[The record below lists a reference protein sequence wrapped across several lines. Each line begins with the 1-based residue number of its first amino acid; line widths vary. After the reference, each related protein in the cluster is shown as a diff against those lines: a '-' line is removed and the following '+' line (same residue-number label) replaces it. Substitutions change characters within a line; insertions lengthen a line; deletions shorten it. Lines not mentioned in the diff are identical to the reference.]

1 MRNVPALAVFT
12 AAFLHTLAARAQ
24 TAPADPTPAPTP
36 APAPAETAAP
46 APAPAPEPL
55 PPEPEPAPAKKPEPV
70 TEVTVGGTKAT
81 RLAGSAYILRKDQLD
96 RMAHTDPHRVLLQ
109 VPGVYVRGE
118 DGFGLRPN
126 IGMRG
131 ANPDRSKK
139 VTLMEDG
146 ILFGPAPYAAPAA
159 YYFPLIGR
167 MESVRVFKGAG
178 AIAYGPQTIAGAIDL
193 VTRQTP
199 TTGPV
204 GALDLSYGSYGYR
217 KADLVAGYGNET
229 FGVLLQGA
237 HLGSTGF
244 KHVDGSNEDTGFS
257 RNEWMA
263 KVHYTPFASDKAQN
277 TFEVKLGV
285 SNEVSNETYLGLS
298 DEDFRRDPY
307 RRYAASAGDT
317 MRASRTQLEVTHRVR
332 PTRELEIVSAFYTH
346 NMARNWDR
354 FQNLSFADTAAV
366 LGNPRGNRVGY
377 DLLRRAA
384 DSPGDEAVVRGPNDR
399 HFFATGVQTSIRWS
413 PKIGPVSNKIE
424 LGFRVHTD
432 GITRLHGR
440 TDQLVKGGV
449 YVPTTSFTE
458 ADNDASATALSM
470 HLVDAITWRSFT
482 LNPGIRVESI
492 RSRYDDRLTRT
503 TGSAYDFVVLPGL
516 SVFAGL
522 AKDFGVLASVYRGFS
537 PAAPGEA
544 TQNHESSVNYEV
556 GPRFAN
562 KTFRADLIGFYNDYS
577 NITSVCTES
586 SGCSSQNLDRQLAG
600 GAARIMGLEAF
611 VEANPTLVTDIKLPV
626 RASYTLTSATFQQ
639 DFEADDPSWGRVK
652 AGDEMP
658 YVPLHQVFAQVG
670 IESPKWAFNVSGT
683 YVGDMREKPGQGD
696 VYLKDL
702 TDPYFLMDVGA
713 SYKPRSWY
721 SIYFVGKNILDE
733 TYLVARR
740 PFGARPGAPRMFQ
753 IGMKV
758 DFK

>member
-1 MRNVPALAVFT
+1 MRSQTTLAAFT
-12 AAFLHTLAARAQ
+12 AAFLHTLAAGAQ
-24 TAPADPTPAPTP
+24 TMPAAEPA
-36 APAPAETAAP
+36 A
-46 APAPAPEPL
+46 APAPEPA
-55 PPEPEPAPAKKPEPV
+55 PPAPEPAPAKKPEPV

-199 TTGPV
+199 TTGSPV

-217 KADLVAGYGNET
+217 KADLTAGYGNDT

-263 KVHYTPFASDKAQN
+263 KVRYTPFASDKAQN

-285 SNEVSNETYLGLS
+285 SSEVSHETYLGLT

-307 RRYAASAGDT
+307 RRYAASAGDA
-317 MRASRTQLEVTHRVR
+317 MRASRTQLEVMHRVR
-332 PTRELEIVSAFYTH
+332 PSRELEIVSAFYTH
-346 NMARNWDR
+346 NMARTWDR
-354 FQNLSFADTAAV
+354 FQSLSFADSATV
-366 LGNPRGNRVGY
+366 LGNPRGNRLGY
-377 DLLRRAA
+377 DLLRRAV
-384 DSPGDEAVVRGPNDR
+384 DSPSDQAVVRGPNER
-399 HFFATGVQTSIRWS
+399 HFFSTGVQTSIRWS
-413 PKIGPVSNKIE
+413 PKIGAVSNKIE
-424 LGFRVHTD
+424 LGFRIHTD

-440 TDQLVKGGV
+440 TDQLVVGGQF
-449 YVPTTSFTE
+449 VPTSSFTE
-458 ADNDASATALSM
+458 TDNNASATALSM

-482 LNPGIRVESI
+482 LNPGVRVESI
-492 RSRYDDRLTRT
+492 RSRYDDRLTRQS
-503 TGSAYDFVVLPGL
+503 GSAYDFVVLPGL

-522 AKDFGVLASVYRGFS
+522 ARDFGVLASVYRGFS

-544 TQNHESSVNYEV
+544 AQKHESSVNYEV

-586 SGCSSQNLDRQLAG
+586 SGCNAANLDRQLAG
-600 GAARIMGLEAF
+600 GAARVMGLEAF
-611 VEANPTLVTDIKLPV
+611 VEATPKLVADVKLPV

-639 DFEADDPSWGRVK
+639 DFVADDPSWGRVK

-658 YVPLHQVFAQVG
+658 YIPLHQLFAQVG
-670 IESPKWAFNVSGT
+670 VESPTWALNVSGT

-696 VYLKDL
+696 VYLRDL